1 MRDLMSK
8 VGGRKLV
15 GFFSCILA
23 GGVLIYL
30 GKLDTVAAA
39 YLAGLYAAYVG
50 SNAATHIAQ
59 AVAGFRGIQYK
70 GVDHGSDQRPS

>member
-1 MRDLMSK
+1 MRDLMSR

-15 GFFSCILA
+15 GFASCLIA

-30 GKLDTVAAA
+30 GKLDNTAAA
-39 YLAGLYAAYVG
+39 YLAGLYAAFVG

-59 AVAGFRGIQYK
+59 AVGGFRGKQEV
-70 GVDHGSDQRPS
+70 GP